1 MSHSITLVLEG
12 VDGAT
17 YVWLNGHRLGYSQ
30 DSRLPAE
37 FDVTEHLALDGPQ
50 LLALQVI
57 KWSDASYLEDQDM
70 WWLGGVHRPVY
81 LRCKAR
87 TQVTD
92 FFLRTP
98 LELRGGA
105 VDAARCGGVCVCVCV
120 CCVCITPRGGWVVGV
135 LQLSS

>member
-1 MSHSITLVLEG
+1 MLEG

-17 YVWLNGHRLGYSQ
+17 YVWVNGQSIGYTQ

-37 FDVTEHLALDGPQ
+37 FDITAQLRPDRSN

-70 WWLGGVHRPVY
+70 WWLGGLHRPVY
-81 LRCKAR
+81 LRCKGT

-92 FFLRTP
+92 FFIKTP
-98 LELRGGA
+98 LTLEDGVVRKARYEPGG
-105 VDAARCGGVCVCVCV
+105 DC
-120 CCVCITPRGGWVVGV
+120 P
-135 LQLSS
+135 S